1 MNEILRR
8 EEANYS
14 NANHANANANHST
27 TTLLTCQYIH
37 TATLCGINQK
47 NSAWSDTS
55 DEDTL
60 LALRVA
66 VK

>member
-1 MNEILRR
+1 MNEIFRR
-8 EEANYS
+8 EEANYW
-14 NANHANANANHST
+14 NANYANANHST